1 MSADLDQPLKIVVSS
16 EGDTVVVSLTGE
28 LDPHTVPM
36 LADELDDA
44 IDGGATSVA
53 LDLSGLTFIDS
64 SGLRVVIATHR
75 RLEESGGRLVL
86 RAPSDTVRR
95 LLELTG
101 LLGHIDIV

>member
-28 LDPHTVPM
+28 LDPHTVPL
-36 LADELDDA
+36 LADELDNA
-44 IDGGATSVA
+44 VAQGTTSVA

-75 RLEESGGRLVL
+75 QLEEAGGKLVL

-101 LLGHIDIV
+101 LLGHIEID

>member
-1 MSADLDQPLKIVVSS
+1 MTADLDQPLKIVVSTD
-16 EGDTVVVSLTGE
+16 GATTVVALTGE

-36 LADELDDA
+36 LADELDNA
-44 IDGGATSVA
+44 VAAGSTSVA
-53 LDLSGLTFIDS
+53 LDLGGLTFIDS

-75 RLEESGGRLVL
+75 QLDESGGRLVL

-101 LLGHIDIV
+101 LLGHIDIE